1 MSRPANLARLDPQAA
16 AAALVEARKGE
27 RGWLDAFAEHLDRQ
41 RAAAALERIL
51 TAWGLSQAEA
61 ARLFG
66 VSRQA
71 VGKWLDHGVPVERAA
86 LVADLSAATDLLV
99 HYLKRE
105 RIAAVVRRPIPARGG
120 VSLLQLFGQGD
131 GGAVLQA
138 CRDMFDFEQ
147 ARH

>member
-1 MSRPANLARLDPQAA
+1 MSRRANLAQLDPQAA

-27 RGWLDAFAEHLDRQ
+27 LGWLDAFAEHLDRQ
-41 RAAAALERIL
+41 RAAAALGRIL
-51 TAWGLSQAEA
+51 AAWGLSQAEA

-71 VGKWLDHGVPVERAA
+71 VGKWLDHGLPVERAP
-86 LVADLSAATDLLV
+86 LVADLAAATDLLV

-105 RIAAVVRRPIPARGG
+105 RIPAVVRRPIPARGG
-120 VSLLQLFGQGD
+120 VSLLELLGQGE
-131 GGAVLQA
+131 GAAVLQA
-138 CRDMFDFEQ
+138 CREMFDFER